1 MNLSAKIAYNTVI
14 QFLGKIISTIL
25 GLIALAMMAHYL
37 GITGFGEYT
46 TIINY
51 VSFFAIIADFGLTLI
66 TVQLISQPQA
76 DENKILNNLFGLRLI
91 SISALLLLAPLIAI
105 FLPYSTAVKTG
116 ILIAILSFLFPALNQ
131 ILIGL
136 FQKKL
141 RMDKAVI
148 AETLSR
154 LFLVAGIYLSFKLNW
169 GLNGVLWV
177 TVVSAGIN
185 FLSAYVLATKFTLI
199 KPAFDWRFYK
209 TVILK
214 SWPLALTIVLN
225 LLYLKTDTLILSLV
239 KSADDVGLY
248 GAAYRIIEVLTTLPF
263 MFAGIILPILT
274 LSWFEQKKDYFALV
288 LQKSF
293 DLMAIFSI
301 PIVVGVLVLAKPI
314 IVLVAGPDFIVSSL
328 ILKILIFAVVAIF
341 LGCMF
346 AHAVIAIE
354 KQKKMIGF
362 YLFVSLSS
370 IILYLL
376 VIPKFS
382 YLGAAA
388 ITIYSEALI
397 ALFSAYIVWK
407 YTKFI
412 PKFKIATKTIIA
424 SLIMGLALKLIP
436 EYLYYSWL
444 GLIISSLAAAII
456 YFISLYLIKGITQTD
471 LKVLLNKKL

>member
-185 FLSAYVLATKFTLI
+185 FLSAYILATKFALI

-314 IVLVAGPDFIVSSL
+314 IVLVAGPDFTVSSL

-444 GLIISSLAAAII
+444 GLIISSLVAAII

>member
-14 QFLGKIISTIL
+14 QFLGKIISTVL

-185 FLSAYVLATKFTLI
+185 FLSAYILATKFALI

-424 SLIMGLALKLIP
+424 SLVMGLALKLIP

>member
-185 FLSAYVLATKFTLI
+185 FLSAYILATKFALI

-444 GLIISSLAAAII
+444 GLIISSLVAAII